1 MEAPMTNSERR
12 QAPRIAFDMLT
23 YINLEPGNGGMTL
36 NISEGGL
43 GFRAVVPVQKGGT
56 IHVRLSE
63 PNLRIEADAVLAW
76 SDETQKKGGL
86 RFINLSEEARRQV
99 RHWISQPE
107 ARISAAR
114 ELASL
119 ISVPETASSGATQRH
134 FKTAHSSA
142 LPPAAV
148 ALPAKEVP
156 LERREKKRLFRGF
169 SGGLAT
175 GLLIS
180 ALAGGVMLL
189 NTHRDQFGELLVR
202 WGQRLE
208 AKPVSPTVAVEPRT
222 VQQERLPVPAPAV
235 NIPASGFNTV
245 SAANEGIS
253 QPVPTLLKRKSLMLK
268 APRPM
273 LSSRV
278 ADDDASAKSAAEL
291 PPESESLNLP
301 APDVS
306 MMSGS
311 HAPVFPTGTRSIAS
325 NRIETS
331 KDTGGGLPPERYLEV
346 GKSKERLWADQTKN
360 QLAQLGLPAIVTQK
374 RRLWSNS
381 FHVLVGPYGNDHE
394 IEAVE
399 KGLVSRGFKPRSFE
413 KGSRYFALPPGLTLN
428 GASVPAGDC
437 TVSWESYVSNAVVKF
452 EKEHSV
458 VVSVDGKLATRSVWY
473 DRNALVYRINLDG
486 SRNLLEIRPGATNQA
501 LVFGTAY

>member
-1 MEAPMTNSERR
+1 MTNSERR

-119 ISVPETASSGATQRH
+119 VSVPE
-134 FKTAHSSA
+134 TAHSSA

-331 KDTGGGLPPERYLEV
+331 KDAGGGLPPERYLEV